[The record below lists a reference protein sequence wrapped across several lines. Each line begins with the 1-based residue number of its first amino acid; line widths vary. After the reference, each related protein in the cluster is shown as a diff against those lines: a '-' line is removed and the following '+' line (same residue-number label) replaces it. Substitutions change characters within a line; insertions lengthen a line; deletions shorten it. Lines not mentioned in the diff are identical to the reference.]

1 MLKSGNSR
9 PLFYAAFT
17 ALYLLPL
24 LIFGSQTLHPAGG
37 WGGLGGLFWAAVIGG
52 SGLWIFSILLRW
64 WEGALL
70 VVPVAPVEREERQ
83 RLFDLQGE
91 LEGRMAD
98 YDLLIQEQQRLEREV
113 YEQGDELVR
122 TREALEVA
130 IAEKESILAE
140 YQQAVSKQR
149 ASIETKQERILQL
162 ENKVRDL
169 SFEIRTLLQVDEME
183 VSAAVSQGRRPGNS
197 EVEEW
202 VDQLPAS
209 SDLEVRTQY
218 DANVL
223 LKRSLQT
230 AQSLTAAHHMPGRPG
245 RFRDLSLES
254 LTIDLRRLF
263 DRLRLETSGVV
274 CLYSRSEHRLL
285 FANEPVRTLFGWSPE
300 RFVKEF
306 PSLMAGGFREWE
318 EAVHNLNPGHERRLR
333 LVIKSKSGADV
344 LIHALIGLVPQGAFE
359 GHVIAVF
366 YSAL

>member
-24 LIFGSQTLHPAGG
+24 LVFGFQTLCPGG
-37 WGGLGGLFWAAVIGG
+37 SWGGFLWASLIGG
-52 SGLWIFSILLRW
+52 VGLWIFSMLFRW
-64 WEGALL
+64 WESSLLTASAL
-70 VVPVAPVEREERQ
+70 PTPRNERQ
-83 RLFDLQGE
+83 NLYDLQGE
-91 LEGRMAD
+91 LEGRMANH
-98 YDLLIQEQQRLEREV
+98 DLLIQEHQRLEHEV
-113 YEQGDELVR
+113 NELGDELLR
-122 TREALEVA
+122 TRDALDIA
-130 IAEKESILAE
+130 ISEKESILAE

-169 SFEIRTLLQVDEME
+169 SFEIRTLLQVDEIDIAG
-183 VSAAVSQGRRPGNS
+183 VAGQPRRPGAS

-230 AQSLTAAHHMPGRPG
+230 AQSLTAAHNMPGRPG

-263 DRLRLETSGVV
+263 DRLRLETGGVV
-274 CLYSRSEHRLL
+274 CLYSRSERRLL

-300 RFVKEF
+300 RFVKDF
-306 PSLMAGGFREWE
+306 ASLMAGGFREWE
-318 EAVHNLNPGHERRLR
+318 EAVHNLSPGHERRLR
-333 LVIKSKSGADV
+333 VVIKSKGGTDV
-344 LIHALIGLVPQGAFE
+344 LVHALIGLVPQGAFE